1 MTRIRLGISSCLL
14 GNRVR
19 YDGQDQ
25 LDRFLR
31 DDLGAHVDY
40 LPICPEVECGLPIPR
55 EAMRLIGS
63 PTNPRLVTIQTERD
77 LTDQMQRWIAERLTV
92 LEQEHVD
99 GFIFKRGS
107 PSSGLERVKV
117 YNNKGIPQNS
127 GRGLFA
133 RAFIERFPD
142 LPVIEEGMFH
152 DRFLRE
158 RFLNRIFTLQRLN
171 EASLST
177 RNPRNMLSTFQAENK
192 LLIMSHAANR
202 YAELGQLAST
212 GDIQAY
218 RQKLNSLL
226 TYMPS
231 TRKHI
236 NVMQHML
243 GYFKT
248 DLDSWEKQEV
258 LTTFSEYA
266 QNRVPIAVPLT
277 LLRHFSRKYQNAY
290 LQQQTYWNILGPLY
304 L

>member
-1 MTRIRLGISSCLL
+1 
-14 GNRVR
+14 
-19 YDGQDQ
+19 
-25 LDRFLR
+25 
-31 DDLGAHVDY
+31 
-40 LPICPEVECGLPIPR
+40 
-55 EAMRLIGS
+55 
-63 PTNPRLVTIQTERD
+63 
-77 LTDQMQRWIAERLTV
+77 
-92 LEQEHVD
+92 
-99 GFIFKRGS
+99 
-107 PSSGLERVKV
+107 
-117 YNNKGIPQNS
+117 
-127 GRGLFA
+127 
-133 RAFIERFPD
+133 
-142 LPVIEEGMFH
+142 
-152 DRFLRE
+152 
-158 RFLNRIFTLQRLN
+158 
-171 EASLST
+171 
-177 RNPRNMLSTFQAENK
+177 
-192 LLIMSHAANR
+192 MSHAANR
-202 YAELGQLAST
+202 YAELGQLSST

-231 TRKHI
+231 MRKHI

>member
-1 MTRIRLGISSCLL
+1 MIPIRLGISSCLL

-31 DDLGAHVDY
+31 DELGAHVEY
-40 LPICPEVECGLPIPR
+40 IPICPEVECGLPVPR

-63 PTNPRLVTIQTERD
+63 PLNPRLVTLQTEHD
-77 LTDQMQRWIAERLTV
+77 LTDQMQSWIAERLDA
-92 LEQEHVD
+92 LEHERVD

-117 YNNKGIPQNS
+117 YNSKGIPQNN

-133 RAFIERFPD
+133 RAFIERFPGC
-142 LPVIEEGMFH
+142 PVIEDGMFH

-158 RFLNRIFTLQRLN
+158 RFLNRIFALQRLT
-171 EASLST
+171 EATQSAH
-177 RNPRNMLSTFQAENK
+177 NPRNVLRAFQAENK

-202 YAELGQLAST
+202 YAELGQLVST
-212 GDIQAY
+212 GNIPAY
-218 RQKLNSLL
+218 RQKLNELL

-231 TRKHI
+231 ARKHI

-248 DLDSWEKQEV
+248 QLDSWEKQEV
-258 LTTFSEYA
+258 LATFSEYT
-266 QNRVPIAVPLT
+266 QNRVPITVPLT
-277 LLRHFSRKYQNAY
+277 LLRHFTRKYQSTY
-290 LQQQTYWNILGPLY
+290 LLQQTYWNILGPLY